1 MAFPQDLDFLQDPED
16 PKVQDELWPPISKL
30 PSFEP
35 CYSILAISFIF
46 QFLGSVP
53 QNGWDHLK
61 FGDLTHRLTSTEAY
75 TACLGHP
82 QLETA
87 IQMVSVG
94 SQVPNPPMGPML
106 RLMAAPAQE
115 MADEAVDLM
124 TPEEELNIIDAQRR
138 ELDGQIFSIGRANHV
153 FVENL

>member
-61 FGDLTHRLTSTEAY
+61 FGDLTHRLTNFNRSLHSMSWSSTTGNGY
-75 TACLGHP
+75 PNGQRWVPGP
-82 QLETA
+82 Q
-87 IQMVSVG
+87 
-94 SQVPNPPMGPML
+94 PPHGPH
-106 RLMAAPAQE
+106 ASPH
-115 MADEAVDLM
+115 
-124 TPEEELNIIDAQRR
+124 
-138 ELDGQIFSIGRANHV
+138 GRACAGDG
-153 FVENL
+153 

>member
-1 MAFPQDLDFLQDPED
+1 
-16 PKVQDELWPPISKL
+16 
-30 PSFEP
+30 
-35 CYSILAISFIF
+35 
-46 QFLGSVP
+46 
-53 QNGWDHLK
+53 
-61 FGDLTHRLTSTEAY
+61 
-75 TACLGHP
+75 
-82 QLETA
+82 
-87 IQMVSVG
+87 
-94 SQVPNPPMGPML
+94 MGPML